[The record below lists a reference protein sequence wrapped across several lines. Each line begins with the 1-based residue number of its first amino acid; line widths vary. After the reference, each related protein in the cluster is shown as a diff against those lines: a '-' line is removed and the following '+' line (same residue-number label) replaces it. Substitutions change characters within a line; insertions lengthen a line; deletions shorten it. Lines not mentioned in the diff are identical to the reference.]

1 MTLDELL
8 ENWKADAE
16 IDRTGLGNEA
26 IKIPQLHSKY
36 FKFYSTERLAL
47 RKLEEDAKVL
57 KKQKY
62 EWFNGSMDYE
72 DLNDLGWSP
81 NPLKLLRADI
91 PQYIDADKDIVS
103 LNLKIAYQKEKV
115 DFLDSAIRSLNTR
128 GYNLRAAIDWEKFKM
143 GGI

>member
-1 MTLDELL
+1 
-8 ENWKADAE
+8 
-16 IDRTGLGNEA
+16 
-26 IKIPQLHSKY
+26 
-36 FKFYSTERLAL
+36 
-47 RKLEEDAKVL
+47 
-57 KKQKY
+57 
-62 EWFNGSMDYE
+62 MDYE